1 MPVLST
7 SQLSLSY
14 GNSQIFDDANVS
26 IADKARIGLV
36 GPNGAGKSSLIKVIV
51 GEIHQTSG
59 ELHVSS
65 GVRIGYV
72 PQISEITSTGS
83 LMDEIKT
90 AFSELFDI
98 EDLMATQLEEMSKLS
113 GDDQSEAEVKYSDL
127 VSRYEYLGGYTY
139 ENRLEQVVSGVGL
152 SEQSL
157 RSPSASASGGERTR
171 AALAKAI
178 LYAPELLILDEPTNY
193 LDLAGLDWLEN
204 MLSHYDT
211 AFLVVSHDRHFLD
224 KVASS
229 IWELDHEK
237 LQVFS
242 GNYSQYRRQKGEQVL
257 WQRKRFQ
264 RQQEFI
270 AKEQS
275 FIRRYGAGQRAAE
288 AKGRA
293 RRLSR
298 LERFEAPETSN
309 EISLSGISAS
319 RTGQV
324 LIQCNDLSVGFKEG
338 AVNRSLIRIQDIKL
352 ERNSRTCIVGSNG
365 VGKTTFLKTML
376 GMAEPLEGSVTIG
389 HNVDF
394 GYFSQESYAGPEEA
408 SVFEALLEAREMPLD
423 EVRPYLARFLFR
435 DDEVFKTVSS
445 LSGGEKSRLAL
456 ARLLI
461 NKPNLLVLDEPT
473 THLDIA
479 TREAMEQVFL
489 AYDGTMLFV
498 SHDRHLISLMAKNLW
513 VLENNSITEFNGSF
527 DEWQSKLQS
536 QSIKPSNVGID
547 TRVRAGRDS
556 SKNQSLI
563 RLQQRQIDELEG
575 QISDLEQ
582 KITQIEHAISQ
593 ASETQ
598 NVVELTSLGKIY
610 ESLQVELAEK
620 WDDLG
625 G

>member
-14 GNSQIFDDANVS
+14 GNSQIFFNVNVS

-51 GEIHQTSG
+51 GDTDQASG
-59 ELHVSS
+59 ELHISE

-83 LMDEIKT
+83 LMDEIRT
-90 AFSELFDI
+90 AFKELFDI
-98 EDLMATQLEEMSKLS
+98 EDLMARYLEEMSRLS
-113 GDDQSEAEVKYSDL
+113 GDEQSAVALKYSEL

-139 ENRLEQVVSGVGL
+139 ENRLEQVVGGVGL
-152 SEQSL
+152 SAQSL
-157 RSPSASASGGERTR
+157 HSPSESASGGERTR

-224 KVASS
+224 KIASS
-229 IWELDHEK
+229 IWELEHEK

-242 GNYSQYRRQKGEQVL
+242 GNYSQYRKQKGEQVL

-270 AKEQS
+270 AKEQA
-275 FIRRYGAGQRAAE
+275 FIRRYGAGQRASE

-298 LERFEAPETSN
+298 LERLEAPEITN
-309 EISLSGISAS
+309 EISLTGISAS

-324 LIQCNDLSVGFKEG
+324 LIECKDLSVGFKEEFSD
-338 AVNRSLIRIQDIKL
+338 RSLIKIQNIKL

-365 VGKTTFLKTML
+365 AGKTTFLKTLL
-376 GMAEPLEGSVTIG
+376 GMTEPLEGSVTIG

-394 GYFSQESYAGPEEA
+394 GYFSQESYAGPEDV
-408 SVFEALLEAREMPLD
+408 SVFDSLLEAREMPLD

-435 DDEVFKTVSS
+435 DDEVFQTVSS

-479 TREAMEQVFL
+479 TREAMEQVL
-489 AYDGTMLFV
+489 LDYDGTMLFV
-498 SHDRHLISLMAKNLW
+498 SHDRHLISLMAQNLW
-513 VLENNSITEFNGSF
+513 ILENNSITEFNGSF
-527 DEWQSKLQS
+527 DEWRNKLQS
-536 QSIKPSNVGID
+536 QSVKPATVTND
-547 TRVRAGRDS
+547 TRVREPSDS

-582 KITQIEHAISQ
+582 KIDRIELAISE
-593 ASETQ
+593 ASDVH
-598 NVVELTSLGKIY
+598 NVTELTSLGETY
-610 ESLQVELAEK
+610 ESLQAELAEK
-620 WDDLG
+620 WAELEG
-625 G
+625 

>member
-14 GNSQIFDDANVS
+14 GNSQIFLNVNVS

-51 GEIHQTSG
+51 GDTDQASG
-59 ELHVSS
+59 ELHVSE

-83 LMDEIKT
+83 LIDEIRT
-90 AFSELFDI
+90 AFKELFDI
-98 EDLMATQLEEMSKLS
+98 EDLMATHLEEMSRLS
-113 GDDQSEAEVKYSDL
+113 GDEQSEVELKYSEL

-139 ENRLEQVVSGVGL
+139 ENRLEQVVDGVGL
-152 SEQSL
+152 SAQSL
-157 RSPSASASGGERTR
+157 HSPSESASGGERTR

-224 KVASS
+224 KIASS
-229 IWELDHEK
+229 IWELEHEK

-242 GNYSQYRRQKGEQVL
+242 GNYSQYRKQKGEQVL

-270 AKEQS
+270 AKEQA
-275 FIRRYGAGQRAAE
+275 FIRRYGAGQRASE

-298 LERFEAPETSN
+298 LERLEAPEITN
-309 EISLSGISAS
+309 EISLAGISAS

-324 LIQCNDLSVGFKEG
+324 LIECKDLSVGFKEEFSD
-338 AVNRSLIRIQDIKL
+338 RSLIKIQNIKL

-365 VGKTTFLKTML
+365 AGKTTFLKTLL
-376 GMAEPLEGSVTIG
+376 GMTEPLEGSVTIG

-394 GYFSQESYAGPEEA
+394 GYFSQESYAGPEDA
-408 SVFEALLEAREMPLD
+408 SVFDSLLEAREMPLD

-435 DDEVFKTVSS
+435 DDEVFQTVSS

-479 TREAMEQVFL
+479 TREAMEHVL
-489 AYDGTMLFV
+489 LDYDGTMLFV

-513 VLENNSITEFNGSF
+513 ILENHSITEFNGSF
-527 DEWQSKLQS
+527 DEWRNKLQS
-536 QSIKPSNVGID
+536 QSVKPAIVTND
-547 TRVRAGRDS
+547 TRVREPSDS

-582 KITQIEHAISQ
+582 KIDRIELAISE
-593 ASETQ
+593 ASDVH
-598 NVVELTSLGKIY
+598 NVTELTSLGETY
-610 ESLQVELAEK
+610 ESLQAELAEK
-620 WDDLG
+620 WAELEG
-625 G
+625 

>member
-14 GNSQIFDDANVS
+14 GNSQIFSDVNVS

-51 GEIHQTSG
+51 GDIDQTAG

-72 PQISEITSTGS
+72 PQISDVTGAGS
-83 LMDEIKT
+83 LREEIRT
-90 AFSELFDI
+90 AFQELFDI
-98 EDLMATQLEEMSKLS
+98 EDQMATQLEEISKLS
-113 GDDQSEAEVKYSDL
+113 CGDHSQAELKYSEL

-157 RSPSASASGGERTR
+157 HSPAASSSGGERTR

-178 LYAPELLILDEPTNY
+178 LYSPELLILDEPTNY
-193 LDLAGLDWLEN
+193 LDLTGLDWLEN
-204 MLSHYDT
+204 MLTHGDM

-224 KVASS
+224 KVTSS
-229 IWELDHEK
+229 IWEMDHEK

-270 AKEQS
+270 AKEEA

-298 LERFEAPETSN
+298 LERLEAPQAN
-309 EISLSGISAS
+309 DDISLAGISAS

-324 LIQCNDLSVGFKEG
+324 LIQCKDLSVGFKEG
-338 AVNRSLIRIQDIKL
+338 SVDRTLIRIDGIKL
-352 ERNSRTCIVGSNG
+352 ERNSRTCLVGSNG
-365 VGKTTFLKTML
+365 TGKTTFLKTLL

-408 SVFEALLEAREMPLD
+408 SVFEALLEAFEMPLD

-479 TREAMEQVFL
+479 TREAMEQIL
-489 AYDGTMLFV
+489 LDYDGTILFV

-513 VLENNSITEFNGSF
+513 ILEDKSITEFDGSF

-536 QSIKPSNVGID
+536 QAVKPSNISND
-547 TRVRAGRDS
+547 TRIRTPSDT

-563 RLQQRQIDELEG
+563 LLQQRQIDELEG
-575 QISDLEQ
+575 QISDLEE
-582 KITQIEHAISQ
+582 KITQIEDAISH
-593 ASETQ
+593 ASETH
-598 NVVELTSLGKIY
+598 NVSELTTLGELY
-610 ESLQVELAEK
+610 ESLQMELSAK
-620 WDDLG
+620 WEELG

>member
-14 GNSQIFDDANVS
+14 GNSQIFFNVNVS

-51 GEIHQTSG
+51 GDTDQASG
-59 ELHVSS
+59 ELHVSE

-83 LMDEIKT
+83 LMDEIRT
-90 AFSELFDI
+90 AFDELFDI
-98 EDLMATQLEEMSKLS
+98 EDLMATHLEEISRLS
-113 GDDQSEAEVKYSDL
+113 GDEQSRVELKYSEL

-139 ENRLEQVVSGVGL
+139 ENRLEQVVDGVGL
-152 SEQSL
+152 SAQSL
-157 RSPSASASGGERTR
+157 HSPSESASGGERTR

-224 KVASS
+224 KIASS
-229 IWELDHEK
+229 IWELEHEK

-242 GNYSQYRRQKGEQVL
+242 GNYSQYRKQKGEQVL

-270 AKEQS
+270 AKEQA
-275 FIRRYGAGQRAAE
+275 FIRRYGAGQRASE

-298 LERFEAPETSN
+298 LERLEAPETTN
-309 EISLSGISAS
+309 EINLVGISAS

-324 LIQCNDLSVGFKEG
+324 LIECKDLSVGFKEEFSD
-338 AVNRSLIRIQDIKL
+338 RSLIKIQNIKL

-365 VGKTTFLKTML
+365 AGKTTFLKTLL
-376 GMAEPLEGSVTIG
+376 GMTEPLEGSVTIG

-394 GYFSQESYAGPEEA
+394 GYFSQESYAGPEDV
-408 SVFEALLEAREMPLD
+408 SVFDSLLEAREMPLD

-435 DDEVFKTVSS
+435 DDEVFQTVSS

-479 TREAMEQVFL
+479 TREAMEQVL
-489 AYDGTMLFV
+489 LDYDGTMLFV
-498 SHDRHLISLMAKNLW
+498 SHDRHLISLMAQNLW
-513 VLENNSITEFNGSF
+513 ILENNSITEFNGSF
-527 DEWQSKLQS
+527 DEWRNKLQS
-536 QSIKPSNVGID
+536 QSVKPATVTND
-547 TRVRAGRDS
+547 TRVREPSDS

-582 KITQIEHAISQ
+582 KIDRIELAISE
-593 ASETQ
+593 ASDVH
-598 NVVELTSLGKIY
+598 NVTELTSLGETY
-610 ESLQVELAEK
+610 ESLQAELAEK
-620 WDDLG
+620 WAELEG
-625 G
+625 

>member
-14 GNSQIFDDANVS
+14 GNSQIFLNVNVS

-51 GEIHQTSG
+51 GDTDQASG
-59 ELHVSS
+59 ELHVSE

-72 PQISEITSTGS
+72 PQISEVTSTGS
-83 LMDEIKT
+83 LMDEIRT
-90 AFSELFDI
+90 AFDELFDI
-98 EDLMATQLEEMSKLS
+98 EDLMATHLEEISRLS
-113 GDDQSEAEVKYSDL
+113 GDEQSRVELKYSEL

-139 ENRLEQVVSGVGL
+139 ENRLEQVVDGVGL
-152 SEQSL
+152 SAQSL
-157 RSPSASASGGERTR
+157 HSPSESASGGERTR

-224 KVASS
+224 KIASS
-229 IWELDHEK
+229 IWELEHEK

-242 GNYSQYRRQKGEQVL
+242 GNYSQYRKQKGEQVL

-270 AKEQS
+270 AKEQA
-275 FIRRYGAGQRAAE
+275 FIRRYGAGQRASE

-298 LERFEAPETSN
+298 LERLEAPEITN
-309 EISLSGISAS
+309 EISLTGISAS

-324 LIQCNDLSVGFKEG
+324 LIECKDLSVGFKEESG
-338 AVNRSLIRIQDIKL
+338 DTSLIKIQNIKL

-365 VGKTTFLKTML
+365 AGKTTFLKTLL
-376 GMAEPLEGSVTIG
+376 GMTEPLEGSVTIG

-394 GYFSQESYAGPEEA
+394 GYFSQESYAGPEDA
-408 SVFEALLEAREMPLD
+408 SVFDSLLEAREMPLD

-435 DDEVFKTVSS
+435 DDEVFQTVSS

-479 TREAMEQVFL
+479 TREAMEQVL
-489 AYDGTMLFV
+489 LDYDGTMLFV

-513 VLENNSITEFNGSF
+513 ILENNSITEFNGSF
-527 DEWQSKLQS
+527 DEWRNKLQS
-536 QSIKPSNVGID
+536 QSVKPATVTND
-547 TRVRAGRDS
+547 TRVREPSDS

-582 KITQIEHAISQ
+582 KIDRIELAISE
-593 ASETQ
+593 ASDVN
-598 NVVELTSLGKIY
+598 NVTELTSLGETY
-610 ESLQVELAEK
+610 ESLQAELAEK
-620 WDDLG
+620 WAELEG
-625 G
+625 